1 MATGTIRP
9 IKIEDE
15 MRSSYLDYAMSVIVA
30 RALPDVRDGLK
41 PVHRR
46 ILYAM
51 EEMGMRPGTPYRKSA
66 RIVGE
71 VLGKY
76 HPHGD
81 SPVYDAL
88 VRLAQDFSLRYP
100 MIDGQGNFGSVD
112 DDPPAAMRYT
122 EARLARVSQEML
134 VDIDRDTVDFSDNF
148 DGSLR
153 EPTVLPTRIP
163 NLLIN
168 GSSGIAVGMATSIPP
183 HNLREVCDGM
193 IHLIDNP
200 DAEADELMG
209 IVQAPDFP
217 TGGIIL
223 GQEGIREA
231 YTTGKGRVVV
241 RARTETEEMAR
252 SGRWQIVI
260 SELPYQVNKAALVE
274 KIAQS
279 AKDKKIEGISDIRD
293 ESDRHGMR
301 VVIELRR
308 DAQVQRVLNNLYK
321 HTAIQSTFYMN
332 MLALVDGQPRVLS
345 LRSMLQEYIDFRK
358 EVVRRRSEFDIR
370 KAQTRVHVLEG
381 LRIALQNLDDVIQLI
396 RAADDAESARQ
407 GLMAQY
413 GLDQEQAQAI
423 LDMQLRRI
431 AALERKKIDEEFE
444 DLTKKIAKLQALLAD
459 SVKVLEV
466 IKKETEELKNGFG
479 DNRRTEITQESPTDF
494 TKEELIP
501 HQEMVVTL
509 SDRGYIKCIPTTT
522 YRLQHR
528 GGKGVRGQSTREGDN
543 LRHILVADNHDQ
555 LLFFTNR
562 GRVYKTKGY
571 ELPPD
576 TSRAT
581 RGMPLVN
588 ILNLQPDET
597 VKTIIAIPSLQ
608 EPADLVLAT
617 RMGGIKR
624 MALAVLA
631 NIRTN
636 GLNAMIMKPGD
647 ELVSVQMAAVDDE
660 TIMVSENGFSIRFPV
675 SQVARHSRAASSI
688 RGMRLKDDDKVV
700 AMDIILPSGQLLVI
714 SERGYGKPTDLDRY
728 RLQSRGGSGLKTF
741 RITSK
746 SGPVAAA
753 KVVKEGEE
761 VVIISEKG
769 QRIRSSL
776 SELRVL
782 SRRTQGVSIFTLPD
796 GDSVVSI
803 ASMEARVR
811 TDRDTKPREAA
822 KQGPSVDLSIDEH
835 SANGHQNGFEN
846 QIPEND
852 ES

>member
-1 MATGTIRP
+1 MAPGTIRP

-183 HNLREVCDGM
+183 HNLREICDGM
-193 IHLIDNP
+193 IHLIDHP
-200 DAEADELMG
+200 DAEVDELMG
-209 IVQAPDFP
+209 IVLAPDFP

-293 ESDRHGMR
+293 ESDRDGMR

-332 MLALVDGQPRVLS
+332 MLALVDGQPQVLS
-345 LRSMLQEYIDFRK
+345 LRKMLEEYINFRK

-381 LRIALQNLDDVIQLI
+381 LRIALQNLDAVIQLI

-407 GLMAQY
+407 GLMEQY
-413 GLDQEQAQAI
+413 GLDQDQAQAI

-431 AALERKKIDEEFE
+431 AALERRKIDEEFE
-444 DLTKKIAKLQALLAD
+444 ELTKKITKLQALLAD
-459 SVKVLEV
+459 SVKILEV
-466 IKKETEELKNGFG
+466 IKKETEELKNSFG
-479 DNRRTEITQESPTDF
+479 DNRRTVITQESPTDF

-597 VKTIIAIPSLQ
+597 VKTIIAIPTLQ

-617 RMGGIKR
+617 RLGGIKR
-624 MALAVLA
+624 MALTTLA

-647 ELVSVQMAAVDDE
+647 ELVSVQMATEDDE
-660 TIMVSENGFSIRFPV
+660 TIMVSEDGFSIRFPV

-688 RGMRLKDDDKVV
+688 RGMRLKDNNKVV

-782 SRRTQGVSIFTLPD
+782 SRRTQGVSIFTLPA

-811 TDRDTKPREAA
+811 TDRDTKPREFV
-822 KQGPSVDLSIDEH
+822 KQEPIVDLPIDEH
-835 SANGHQNGFEN
+835 SANGHRNGFEN
-846 QIPEND
+846 QVPEND
-852 ES
+852 EP